1 MAWLHF
7 NLPAEPSCLRP
18 PQRRRVRPA
27 RAPRRGPPRESRA
40 AREAAPSPRTVGA
53 LSPRAPDGVTP
64 PFLLCSLLD
73 TDSSWPAAFRA
84 LGRSAA

>member
-18 PQRRRVRPA
+18 PQCRRVRPA
-27 RAPRRGPPRESRA
+27 PRSPAGPAERITR
-40 AREAAPSPRTVGA
+40 RTTVGA

-84 LGRSAA
+84 LGRTAV